1 MGRNS
6 WVQGSLPTSQP
17 GVVKKEGDFR
27 FGRSTSC
34 SWKVAFAF
42 LCF

>member
-6 WVQGSLPTSQP
+6 GAQGSLPTSQP

-27 FGRSTSC
+27 FGLGQPL
-34 SWKVAFAF
+34 AFAF
-42 LCF
+42 L